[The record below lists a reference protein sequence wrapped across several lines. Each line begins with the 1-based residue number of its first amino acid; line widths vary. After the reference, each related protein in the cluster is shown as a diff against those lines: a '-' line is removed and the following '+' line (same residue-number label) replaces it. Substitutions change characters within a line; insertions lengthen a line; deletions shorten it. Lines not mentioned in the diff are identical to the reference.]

1 MLNLRLNMRLMLQL
15 PLLLLGSCTPVIPST
30 SIVIYTVESPA
41 PQVQHIKSQPVQK
54 KQARKVTDNA
64 EKCERM
70 ELAVI
75 ETYKIPDLPDLSSL
89 SPDDDPAVVDALY
102 EHIKLL
108 RGELKHVMADYKCT
122 VSGTP

>member
-1 MLNLRLNMRLMLQL
+1 MRLMMQL

-30 SIVIYTVESPA
+30 SIVIYTVEAPA
-41 PQVQHIKSQPVQK
+41 PQPQHKSQPVQK
-54 KQARKVTDNA
+54 KKVRKVTDNA

-75 ETYKIPDLPDLSSL
+75 ETYKIPDLPDLSNL

-108 RGELKHVMADYKCT
+108 RGELKRVMADYKCT
-122 VSGTP
+122 VSSTL

>member
-41 PQVQHIKSQPVQK
+41 PQVQHVKSQPVQK
-54 KQARKVTDNA
+54 KKVRKVTDNA

-75 ETYKIPDLPDLSSL
+75 ETYKIPDLPDLSNL

-108 RGELKHVMADYKCT
+108 RGELKRVMADYKCT

>member
-1 MLNLRLNMRLMLQL
+1 MRLMLQL

-41 PQVQHIKSQPVQK
+41 PQVQHKKSQPVQK

-108 RGELKHVMADYKCT
+108 RGELKRVMADYKCT